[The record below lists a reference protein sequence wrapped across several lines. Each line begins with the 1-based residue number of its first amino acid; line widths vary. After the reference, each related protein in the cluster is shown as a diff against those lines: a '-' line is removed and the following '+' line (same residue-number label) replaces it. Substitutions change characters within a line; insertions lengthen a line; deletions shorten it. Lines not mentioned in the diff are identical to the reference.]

1 MIMKKHYIIPRAE
14 EVPFHGMTALCESN
28 NISIGGGADSWA
40 DAHAPQRPKF

>member
-14 EVPFHGMTALCESN
+14 EVPFHGMTALCGS
-28 NISIGGGADSWA
+28 GADPWE